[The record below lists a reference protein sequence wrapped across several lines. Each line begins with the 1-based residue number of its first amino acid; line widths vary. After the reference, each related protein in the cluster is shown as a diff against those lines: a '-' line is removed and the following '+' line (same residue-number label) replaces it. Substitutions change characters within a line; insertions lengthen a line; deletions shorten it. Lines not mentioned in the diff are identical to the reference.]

1 MFFYTLFN
9 LFFMKLPRAIRF
21 FKKPDHLSFLIGFPL
36 LLAVLPTNIF
46 EIKLLSTLCFSFTL
60 IYELF
65 EISKGGRDIFK
76 LDHFTFVFAFALII
90 ISFVYEHELILP
102 IASMLMG
109 FTVSYEIY
117 RVRKLDLENQRKRNK
132 S

>member
-1 MFFYTLFN
+1 
-9 LFFMKLPRAIRF
+9 MKLPRAIRF

-46 EIKLLSTLCFSFTL
+46 ELKLLSFLCFSFTL
-60 IYELF
+60 MYELF
-65 EISKGGRDIFK
+65 EIRKGGRDIFK
-76 LDHFTFVFAFALII
+76 LDHFTFVIGYVLII
-90 ISFVYEHELILP
+90 ISFVNNHELILP
-102 IASMLMG
+102 IASILMG

>member
-1 MFFYTLFN
+1 
-9 LFFMKLPRAIRF
+9 MKLPRAIRF